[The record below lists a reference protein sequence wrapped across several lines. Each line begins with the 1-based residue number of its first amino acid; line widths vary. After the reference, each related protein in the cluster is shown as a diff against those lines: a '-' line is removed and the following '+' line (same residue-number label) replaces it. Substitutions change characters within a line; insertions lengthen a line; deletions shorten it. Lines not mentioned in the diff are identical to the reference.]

1 MNIHAII
8 PARSGSKRFPNKNI
22 SNFMGTPL
30 FQHSINFASKLNFIS
45 KIILSTD
52 SKRYVKVTKSKSNII
67 FHKRSIFASKDN
79 SMEEDILIDLK
90 NFYKKKKIKYPDAV
104 LWLRPTHPLRSIEIF
119 RKGFNLFKRKKKTV
133 MIIHKAESRLFM
145 AKNNLIY
152 PINKEMTKKS
162 MIRSQD
168 CKPLFKI
175 FSGEY
180 FKFPKKYSKNF
191 LGKSKYYVVAP
202 KETDF
207 DIDEKKDLKIL
218 EIIAKN
224 NFLRYKNYLHK

>member
-79 SMEEDILIDLK
+79 NKGSMSPIGE
-90 NFYKKKKIKYPDAV
+90 AV